1 MLIDIILI
9 IRENSGKLTH
19 HNYACNSLTN
29 FYVHEVH
36 SFTGNGNVESMF
48 EKKNVKLFQHME
60 KPFACNMCNFRAA
73 RLGNLTVH
81 LRTHAGEKPFPCHL
95 CGYSANHSSNL
106 KSHIRNIHDKTI
118 PYQKR

>member
-1 MLIDIILI
+1 
-9 IRENSGKLTH
+9 
-19 HNYACNSLTN
+19 
-29 FYVHEVH
+29 
-36 SFTGNGNVESMF
+36 
-48 EKKNVKLFQHME
+48 ME

-81 LRTHAGEKPFPCHL
+81 LRTHTGEKPFPCHL

>member
-1 MLIDIILI
+1 MPLPEMEML
-9 IRENSGKLTH
+9 KL
-19 HNYACNSLTN
+19 SL
-29 FYVHEVH
+29 
-36 SFTGNGNVESMF
+36 
-48 EKKNVKLFQHME
+48 KKFVKLFQHME

-81 LRTHAGEKPFPCHL
+81 MRTHTGEKPFPCHL